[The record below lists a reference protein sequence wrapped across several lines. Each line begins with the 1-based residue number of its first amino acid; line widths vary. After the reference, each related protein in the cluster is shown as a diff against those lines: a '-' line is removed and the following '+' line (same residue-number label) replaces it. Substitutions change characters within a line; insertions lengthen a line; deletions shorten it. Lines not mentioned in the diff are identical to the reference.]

1 MKRDK
6 TEALDDLLESNKLSI
21 SDKENQSGF
30 YTGYINVIDITI
42 DQFKQNE
49 NLTGAELHHAIDAE
63 ITKPQSTELYN
74 TSYWLGYSAANSTMC
89 DMIDSNLS
97 VGLEDLSSNTQHEI

>member
-1 MKRDK
+1 MLNRLINMKRDK

-63 ITKPQSTELYN
+63 IDVVE
-74 TSYWLGYSAANSTMC
+74 
-89 DMIDSNLS
+89 
-97 VGLEDLSSNTQHEI
+97 VGSSILPISILN

>member
-42 DQFKQNE
+42 DQFK
-49 NLTGAELHHAIDAE
+49 
-63 ITKPQSTELYN
+63 
-74 TSYWLGYSAANSTMC
+74 
-89 DMIDSNLS
+89 
-97 VGLEDLSSNTQHEI
+97 